1 MKNWFFVTA
10 FIGGVL
16 LLLPTVSKPPG
27 PRPDVPVDAV
37 LEKALSEDRSDKIS
51 TLRDISEKL
60 KNGTAEERVSE
71 WAKQQKAAYDRIWS
85 PVADVVAAALHNG
98 TGKDLADLW
107 EKQR

>member
-1 MKNWFFVTA
+1 MKNWFLVTA
-10 FIGGVL
+10 FLGGAIL
-16 LLLPTVSKPPG
+16 LAPTGSKPK

-37 LEKALSEDRSDKIS
+37 LEKALSEDRSDKIA
-51 TLRDISEKL
+51 TLRDISERMKS
-60 KNGTAEERVSE
+60 GTAEERVTE
-71 WAKQQKAAYDRIWS
+71 WAKQQRAAYDRIWS

>member
-10 FIGGVL
+10 FLGGVL
-16 LLLPTVSKPPG
+16 LLVPLKPA
-27 PRPDVPVDAV
+27 PRPDVPADAV
-37 LEKALSEDRSDKIS
+37 LEKALAEDRSDKIA

-60 KNGTAEERVSE
+60 KNGTAEERVTE
-71 WAKQQKAAYDRIWS
+71 WARQQKAAYDRIWS
-85 PVADVVAAALHNG
+85 PVADTVAAALHNG